1 MADDYTAKE
10 KPTKAKAK
18 KDDDEICKTA
28 LDRHARWVLRERTNI
43 DEAYE
48 DLKFS
53 AGEQWSKTDQDARHG
68 RPMLTVNRLPQ
79 FIRQVTGDMRQM
91 RPSIKVVPVD
101 SRGDKD
107 TAETIA
113 GMIRY
118 IENRSDSSAPY
129 MTGADSQ
136 VRCGIGHFQVIKE
149 YAGDTTFNQELR
161 ITGVSD
167 GVAVAWDTDSVFPS
181 REDAK
186 WCIVPHDM
194 SIEAFKESYPDANV
208 EDFDSTKITGS
219 TEGWFDNDMV
229 RVAEYW
235 VKKPSKKL
243 LALMP
248 DGGIADL
255 TGKTPKEAADAMGA
269 GKPVELQQGLD
280 EDVKQTILNAKKI
293 EERDGY
299 QVCRYLITAAHVLE
313 TTEWPGNHIPVIPV
327 IGEEVKIG
335 RKTVRHGLIRFA
347 RDPQRLY
354 NYYSSTD
361 AEVIALQPKAPFVGT
376 LKNVEK
382 FEDLWNT
389 ANSKAHPILLYM
401 PDPAN
406 GGKAPER
413 VQPPGSSQGI
423 QEGLARSVDDMKAV
437 IGIYDPGLGR
447 PGAAKSGKAILAEQ
461 KEGDTGT
468 YVYVDNWT
476 RAIKRAGV
484 IIADLIPHVYDSE
497 RMIRIMGEDGKVDL
511 KWINKPTGMQVLDE
525 QTGQPLDQ
533 QKIENDVTVGAY
545 DIVMD
550 TGPSYTTKR
559 QEARDSM
566 TQFVQ
571 AAPETA
577 PVLMDLIAKAQDWP
591 LADEVGKR
599 LEVVA
604 PPPVQKLI
612 AKQKKES
619 GEEEQPE
626 PTTPQEQEAQ
636 AVQQKIVQLEIE
648 NKEKTNEKL
657 QAEIA
662 EIIARTRLE
671 QQQVGQEPAA
681 TLEEPFDPV
690 EDQIK
695 KIAHDQAAH
704 DLMHKTRM
712 GEVEHKAALADLRAK
727 QIATNQGIEAHE
739 AEMMGENADGDE
751 PQPKTNATVMAIKDM
766 AQAIEQMA
774 SAIQSGQQATAQAI
788 SQPKSIKVIRDKSGM
803 IVGGT
808 TGTQH

>member
-1 MADDYTAKE
+1 MAADYASDA
-10 KPTKAKAK
+10 KPTKASKK
-18 KDDDEICKTA
+18 KDDDDICRTA

-53 AGEQWSKTDQDARHG
+53 AGEQWSKTDIDARHG

-194 SIEAFKESYPDANV
+194 SREAFKESYPDANV

-219 TEGWFDNDMV
+219 TDGWFDNDMV

-235 VKKPSKKL
+235 VKKPVKKL
-243 LALMP
+243 LALLP
-248 DGGIADL
+248 DGGITDL
-255 TGKTPKEAADAMGA
+255 TDKNERERLEIGNT
-269 GKPVELQQGLD
+269 
-280 EDVKQTILNAKKI
+280 AKKI

-335 RKTVRHGLIRFA
+335 RKVVRHGLIRFA

-389 ANSKAHPILLYM
+389 ANSKAHPILLYT
-401 PDPAN
+401 PDPNN

-413 VQPPGSSQGI
+413 VQPPVSSQGI

-447 PGAAKSGKAILAEQ
+447 PGSAKSGKAILAEQ

-559 QEARDSM
+559 AEARDSM

-599 LEVVA
+599 LEVIA

-612 AKQKKES
+612 AKQKKEA
-619 GEEEQPE
+619 GDEEQPE
-626 PTTPQEQEAQ
+626 PPTPQEMQAQ
-636 AVQQKIVQLEIE
+636 QVQQQMIQLELQ
-648 NKEKTNEKL
+648 NKELANEKI

-662 EIIARTRLE
+662 EIIARTRME
-671 QQQVGQEPAA
+671 QQAVGQEPAA
-681 TLEEPFDPV
+681 TPQEPFDPV
-690 EDQIK
+690 ADQTAR
-695 KIAHDQAAH
+695 IAHDTAAH
-704 DLMHKTRM
+704 ELMHKTRM
-712 GEVEHKAALADLRAK
+712 GEVEHAAAITAHQNAQADLAAKRQQIAEPEEKEILDGVNPAERRHDESLQVMAQIAQGMAQMGEGFRAGLEALAK
-727 QIATNQGIEAHE
+727 
-739 AEMMGENADGDE
+739 
-751 PQPKTNATVMAIKDM
+751 
-766 AQAIEQMA
+766 AQAA
-774 SAIQSGQQATAQAI
+774 
-788 SQPKSIKVIRDKSGM
+788 PKKVDVSRDKSGA
-803 IVGGT
+803 ITGGVSST
-808 TGTQH
+808 MSH